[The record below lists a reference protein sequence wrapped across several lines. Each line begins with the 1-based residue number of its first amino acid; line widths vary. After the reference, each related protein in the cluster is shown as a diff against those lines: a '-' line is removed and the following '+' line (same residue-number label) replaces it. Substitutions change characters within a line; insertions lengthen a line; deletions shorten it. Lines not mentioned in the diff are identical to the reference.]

1 MKYIN
6 RSNSKYNWID
16 KNELPFF
23 LSFLNDN
30 IKIILLSFLN
40 HNITIILL
48 ISFLVFQLPL
58 GITLI
63 EVEPTED
70 IRVEETTDRDNIN
83 QAMKEHDTDTVFRLS
98 EVELTNSQREQ
109 FVDGYPVSVPV
120 STELATDKAL
130 ILDDSK
136 LYVTNDSISS
146 LERMS
151 NKYDI
156 AGSILSVLLM
166 ISIAIGDLLWVL
178 LFSCSCLVTV
188 QCVFVF
194 MRNP

>member
-63 EVEPTED
+63 QVEPTED